1 MDADTRPG
9 WQSVAPGMNL
19 LVCIVVRRK
28 LLSLEQRV
36 KIFAFH
42 LAIWKLKLLALVP
55 VDPDGLI
62 VFIVD

>member
-1 MDADTRPG
+1 
-9 WQSVAPGMNL
+9 MNL